1 MSRKLLIPLLTAVFF
16 TVPAAFG
23 PVAPFGLSGSAHAD
37 GKHISDGAAK
47 GQATEG
53 TMKPTKNGTSSKGE
67 PSMAVKGSGVPKNTS
82 KNISDGAAKG
92 QASEG
97 TAPRGKS
104 IDQTSPK

>member
-37 GKHISDGAAK
+37 DKHISDGAAK

-53 TMKPTKNGTSSKGE
+53 TLKPPKKTATTQK
-67 PSMAVKGSGVPKNTS
+67 SGNTS
-82 KNISDGAAKG
+82 TNTK
-92 QASEG
+92 
-97 TAPRGKS
+97 
-104 IDQTSPK
+104 